1 MIVADE
7 LTFNTRALNSITT
20 YSESA
25 SLSVF
30 VRLPRLKVTATP
42 FPVPPVIE
50 PAGTTKVGET
60 LLLLP
65 LTTKPAPESAG
76 VDEVIQFAPPLQTK
90 ATLAVLSFTNCM
102 PFGILSVN

>member
-7 LTFNTRALNSITT
+7 LTFNTRALNSMTT

-30 VRLPRLKVTATP
+30 VRLPKLKVTATP

-65 LTTKPAPESAG
+65 LTTKPAPES
-76 VDEVIQFAPPLQTK
+76 VDDVMQFAPPLQTK